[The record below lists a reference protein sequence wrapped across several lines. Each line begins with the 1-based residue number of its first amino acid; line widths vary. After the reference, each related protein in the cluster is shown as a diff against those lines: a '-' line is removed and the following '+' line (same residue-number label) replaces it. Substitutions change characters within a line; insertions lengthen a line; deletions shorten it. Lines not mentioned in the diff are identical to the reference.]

1 MSEIIGREDELLAVY
16 GFTGLAEGG
25 PAALVLEGEAG
36 IGKSTLWLAGVERA
50 HARGLRVLSSRP
62 AEAERGLA
70 LAGLGDLF
78 EDVLNVVLPAL
89 PAPRRRALEG
99 ALLLEDAPAE
109 GVDPRALGIA
119 TRTALQVLAD
129 DGPVVVAIDDVQ
141 WFDAA
146 SSSAL
151 GFALRRT
158 AAEPRAPTARAA
170 AGGWNPAHGTRASVP
185 CRAPP
190 AGVGWAPQRWSAAP
204 VPTRAARPRF
214 RSPDAVAD
222 PRAIRRESFL
232 RARVGPRSRRGR
244 RPDQAA
250 PGSRDVKGRASAR
263 EDHQASR
270 DHARRACRRC
280 GAGCPLHIA
289 ARAGG
294 SDVGRARAGL
304 ARPRRRG

>member
-1 MSEIIGREDELLAVY
+1 MSEIIGREDELAAVY
-16 GFTGLAEGG
+16 GFIGLAEGG

-78 EDVLNVVLPAL
+78 EDVLDVVLPAL

-99 ALLLEDAPAE
+99 ALLLEEAPVD

-158 AAEPRAPTARAA
+158 APSRVLLLLARRLAD
-170 AGGWNPAHGTRASVP
+170 GI
-185 CRAPP
+185 
-190 AGVGWAPQRWSAAP
+190 QSAALEQAFP
-204 VPTRAARPRF
+204 VGHLRRVSVGPLSVGALHRFLRDRLDRVFARQTLLRIHERSGGNPFFALELARVLDADVDPTR
-214 RSPDAVAD
+214 
-222 PRAIRRESFL
+222 
-232 RARVGPRSRRGR
+232 
-244 RPDQAA
+244 AA
-250 PGSRDVKGRASAR
+250 PGSRDARGARAR
-263 EDHQASR
+263 EDHEASR
-270 DHARRACRRC
+270 DHARRACRRR
-280 GAGCPLHIA
+280 GAGRPLDVA

-294 SDVGRARAGL
+294 RDVGRARAGL
-304 ARPRRRG
+304 PRPRHRG

>member
-50 HARGLRVLSSRP
+50 HAQGLRVLSSRP

-78 EDVLNVVLPAL
+78 EEVLNVVLPAL

-158 AAEPRAPTARAA
+158 EPSCVLLLLLARRLADGIQPTALEQAFPVERPY
-170 AGGWNPAHGTRASVP
+170 GLPDRGTGADRLQH
-185 CRAPP
+185 RRTRLPP
-190 AGVGWAPQRWSAAP
+190 DLPG
-204 VPTRAARPRF
+204 TL
-214 RSPDAVAD
+214 
-222 PRAIRRESFL
+222 SF
-232 RARVGPRSRRGR
+232 
-244 RPDQAA
+244 
-250 PGSRDVKGRASAR
+250 
-263 EDHQASR
+263 
-270 DHARRACRRC
+270 
-280 GAGCPLHIA
+280 
-289 ARAGG
+289 
-294 SDVGRARAGL
+294 
-304 ARPRRRG
+304 